1 DGTVQEQFG
10 RFSLLEIVQRYAL
23 ARLSE
28 SGQVQRRHAQYYL
41 ALVESSEPDLY
52 GGAGQRTAM
61 RLLEREQDNIRAALA
76 FAVERGEVE
85 VAQQFCGAFFLFWGR
100 RA

>member
-1 DGTVQEQFG
+1 MVQEPFG

-28 SGQVQRRHAQYYL
+28 SGQMQQVQRRHAQYYL
-41 ALVESSEPDLY
+41 TLVESSEPDLY
-52 GGAGQRTAM
+52 GGARQRTAM

-76 FAVERGEVE
+76 CAVE
-85 VAQQFCGAFFLFWGR
+85 Q
-100 RA
+100 